1 MVENNV
7 KRLMDLPLKS
17 IYTVGQGETKS
28 GFEVYYLFEYK
39 SGNFSEKADNVYM
52 IYATTI
58 LGEWIT
64 ENFEKLKKAVFE
76 LEVEFRDSQYNK
88 KIAVPVKVR
97 KIMDKPKVSFNVEE
111 SGF

>member
-1 MVENNV
+1 MEGNV

-64 ENFEKLKKAVFE
+64 ENFDKLKKAIFE
-76 LEVEFRDSQYNK
+76 LEIEFRDSQYNK
-88 KIAVPVKVR
+88 KVPVPVR
-97 KIMDKPKVSFNVEE
+97 VKKIAYKPKIPVTVEE
-111 SGF
+111 EGF

>member
-1 MVENNV
+1 MEGNV

-64 ENFEKLKKAVFE
+64 ENFDKLKKAIFE
-76 LEVEFRDSQYNK
+76 LEIEFRDSQYNK
-88 KIAVPVKVR
+88 KVPVPVRVKKVA
-97 KIMDKPKVSFNVEE
+97 DKPKIPVSVEE
-111 SGF
+111 EGF